1 MQWLKLDETIGVSTW
16 LVPVNRDQTGAGPL
30 GKAAVKAKEVV
41 IGSHETLM
49 YQQNTKRVY

>member
-1 MQWLKLDETIGVSTW
+1 MVGTCQSD
-16 LVPVNRDQTGAGPL
+16 RTGAGPL

-49 YQQNTKRVY
+49 YQHNTKALLYTV